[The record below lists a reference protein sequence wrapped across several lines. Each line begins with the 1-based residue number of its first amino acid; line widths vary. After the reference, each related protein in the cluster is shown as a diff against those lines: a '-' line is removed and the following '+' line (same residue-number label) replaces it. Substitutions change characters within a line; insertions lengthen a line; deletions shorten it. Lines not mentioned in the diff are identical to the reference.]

1 MECAEIRKQY
11 NGICRNYEVDNSEI
25 FGKCKCG
32 NQQQAICGADGRT
45 YLNPCYLDCLGG
57 GKAVHWG
64 ECKHINPKSCG
75 CQNDGVPVCGNDLKT
90 YQNQCAANCMNVK
103 QNHQGTCGS
112 VGLMEDKSNST
123 DLIQK
128 INDEFTFQFW

>member
-45 YLNPCYLDCLGG
+45 YLNPCYLDCLGA

-75 CQNDGVPVCGNDLKT
+75 CAEGKTPVCGNDMKT
-90 YQNQCAANCMNVK
+90 YENKCAASCMGA
-103 QNHQGTCGS
+103 Q
-112 VGLMEDKSNST
+112 
-123 DLIQK
+123 
-128 INDEFTFQFW
+128 

>member
-64 ECKHINPKSCG
+64 ECKYVNPKSCG
-75 CQNDGVPVCGNDLKT
+75 CPNDGTPVCGNDLKT
-90 YQNQCAANCMNVK
+90 YQNSCAAKCSNTQEK
-103 QNHQGTCGS
+103 GQGSCGQ
-112 VGLMEDKSNST
+112 VGLMEKRDST

-128 INDEFTFQFW
+128 INDEFSFQF

>member
-1 MECAEIRKQY
+1 MPVCGVDNKTYRNECLMECAEIRKQY

-57 GKAVHWG
+57 GKALHWG
-64 ECKHINPKSCG
+64 ECKNQGGEKCG
-75 CQNDGVPVCGNDLKT
+75 CQKGGVVCGNDLRS
-90 YQNQCAANCMNVK
+90 YEGECAAK
-103 QNHQGTCGS
+103 CGNTQVS
-112 VGLMEDKSNST
+112 HPGSCGGVG
-123 DLIQK
+123 
-128 INDEFTFQFW
+128 